1 MNIRFIYKSNDQDIV
16 REKISIL
23 ICEFVSTILDI
34 PDNIEIVFDI
44 MNESVYGNTM
54 LNPRLKN
61 RISINNKLT
70 STEII
75 EVLVHELIHLNQI
88 KTGRLSSTSNGR
100 YIWNKRQYTLN
111 PNIDYDTLPWERD
124 VVAKQ
129 KHILKQTLEYLS
141 TTTL

>member
-23 ICEFVSTILDI
+23 ICEFVS
-34 PDNIEIVFDI
+34 I